1 MPGVSR
7 PMNSSF
13 TLVAGVLLL
22 ITTSAVACP
31 LEKGRYRYTNSDNY
45 SDGRFFTRNGS
56 DGTAPRQTYF
66 RMTIATTPSSATTR
80 DGVDIKR
87 PATRIKMAFAL
98 SGDGSQE
105 IRLARQDDDAGRIDW
120 VERDAWFNL
129 LTSLF
134 LWNKAHQPL
143 TKVPA
148 RNDAAPGF
156 VFLPHMNAAFRY
168 VGGASVGFGMF
179 ELVSC
184 AK

>member
-1 MPGVSR
+1 
-7 PMNSSF
+7 
-13 TLVAGVLLL
+13 
-22 ITTSAVACP
+22 
-31 LEKGRYRYTNSDNY
+31 
-45 SDGRFFTRNGS
+45 
-56 DGTAPRQTYF
+56 
-66 RMTIATTPSSATTR
+66 MTMATTPSLATTR
-80 DGVDIKR
+80 DGVGIKR
-87 PATRIKMAFAL
+87 PATRIKVAFAL

-105 IRLARQDDDAGRIDW
+105 IRLARHDDDAGRIDW
-120 VERDAWFNL
+120 VESDAWLDL

-148 RNDAAPGF
+148 RNDAAPDF

-179 ELVSC
+179 ALVSC